1 MTRSLLP
8 TALAAALVF
17 AAPVVVF
24 AASEKID
31 EKVAAAHVQTLGSE
45 ALAAFTQAGVTPAQK
60 EETFTKLM
68 LKNIDFAE
76 LSTRVMGPAGP
87 KATPADRHEFTRLF
101 AAYFINTV
109 NEMLKGLDVTSFT
122 VGRVKVQPNQEV
134 IVDTSI
140 QKSDGQTIEAGWRL
154 QSTAGV
160 LKVVDVYV
168 QGASAA
174 GHFQDR
180 MKQSTQTSVKG
191 QNDRLKQVLANSPT
205 LQVVSATMK

>member
-1 MTRSLLP
+1 MTRFLLP
-8 TALAAALVF
+8 TALAAAIVM
-17 AAPVVVF
+17 AAPVVF
-24 AASEKID
+24 AASDKID

-45 ALAAFTQAGVTPAQK
+45 ALAAFTQTGVTPAQK

-68 LKNIDFAE
+68 LKNIDFNE
-76 LSTRVMGPAGP
+76 LSARVMGPAGS
-87 KATPADRHEFTRLF
+87 KATPADRKEFTRLF

-109 NEMLKGLDVTSFT
+109 NEMLKGLNVTAFT

-134 IVDTSI
+134 IVDTTI
-140 QKSDGQTIEAGWRL
+140 QKSDGQAIEAGWRL
-154 QSTAGV
+154 QSAGGV

-205 LQVVSATMK
+205 LQVVSASLQ